1 MHEGLGERA
10 YKCMR
15 CVAGKRE
22 LGVHVS
28 LQLPGSGCSIHLGKG
43 TSVSPRGRHVSPVHT
58 KGQAGAEQA
67 GEQGRGCLAEGCV
80 WSDGGAC
87 LEPGLSE
94 GIRVINH
101 GDDG

>member
-1 MHEGLGERA
+1 MHEVCR
-10 YKCMR
+10 R
-15 CVAGKRE
+15 
-22 LGVHVS
+22 
-28 LQLPGSGCSIHLGKG
+28 QKG
-43 TSVSPRGRHVSPVHT
+43 TRGSRPVCSCQTVAAAFTRVRGHLSAPEGDMFPQFT
-58 KGQAGAEQA
+58 QRGGLHRRASAPGGAEQA
-67 GEQGRGCLAEGCV
+67 EEQGRGCLTEGCV

>member
-1 MHEGLGERA
+1 MFPQFTQRDRRA
-10 YKCMR
+10 S
-15 CVAGKRE
+15 A
-22 LGVHVS
+22 
-28 LQLPGSGCSIHLGKG
+28 PG
-43 TSVSPRGRHVSPVHT
+43 
-58 KGQAGAEQA
+58 GAEQA